1 MGIELVKRKNA
12 SELVLTVMIWAI
24 LGLLGTRLYLEI
36 MGYPQI
42 AKGDWHIAHALA
54 GGLVMTIGMMM
65 NLIFS
70 GEIVKKTAAGVFGL
84 GLGLFIDEIGKYLSK
99 DNNYFFQPAI
109 MLIYIFFIIL
119 FLIYKY
125 LEKRELYKGAV
136 GERETHWRWENRM
149 WNWIRKVTYQKVF
162 RRKIVIYALLVV
174 AVWHVVGGIGDAV
187 YLFGIVKNDNDI
199 TMLSL
204 KSFAE
209 FLVALMLGI
218 GIYMVSRKK
227 QKRGLKFF
235 RYGLLMN
242 VFLASVFKF
251 YFEQLSAIVG
261 VGFSVAIYYGLERL
275 EKELTEIKH

>member
-1 MGIELVKRKNA
+1 MGTELVKRKNA

-24 LGLLGTRLYLEI
+24 VGLLGTRLFLQI
-36 MGYPQI
+36 TGYPQL
-42 AKGDWHIAHALA
+42 ATGGWHIAHAFS
-54 GGLVMTIGMMM
+54 GGLVMTTGMMM
-65 NLIFS
+65 DLIFF
-70 GEIVKKTAAGVFGL
+70 GEKIKKTAAGVFGL

-109 MLIYIFFIIL
+109 MLIYIFFIVL

-125 LEKRELYKGAV
+125 LERKEGSK
-136 GERETHWRWENRM
+136 ETIIEKETQWSWEKRM
-149 WNWIRKVTYQKVF
+149 WNWVRKITYQKVF
-162 RRKIVIYALLVV
+162 RRKIVIYTLLAV

-199 TMLSL
+199 TMLTL
-204 KSFAE
+204 KSFTE
-209 FLVALMLGI
+209 LLVALMLGI

-227 QKRGLKFF
+227 QRRGLKFF

-242 VFLASVFKF
+242 IFLASVFKF
-251 YFEQLSAIVG
+251 YFEQFSAVIG

-275 EKELTEIKH
+275 EKELTD